1 MIVQLRIEDR
11 LIHGQ
16 VALVWSKELNTPG
29 MLVANDNAATNPTVK
44 MTLKMACPVG
54 KKVLIKTVDGAIETI
69 KDPKSQ
75 STRLLMMTR
84 NCVDALRV
92 VKACG
97 DLIPFVNLPTPDILK
112 QTERHADDIA
122 AAKELVEILGDRFYT
137 QMVPTTPKR
146 LIKDLL

>member
-1 MIVQLRIEDR
+1 
-11 LIHGQ
+11 
-16 VALVWSKELNTPG
+16 
-29 MLVANDNAATNPTVK
+29 

-97 DLIPFVNLPTPDILK
+97 DLIPEVNLPTPDILK

-122 AAKELVEILGDRFYT
+122 AAKELVEILGDKFYT